1 MTVLEA
7 NAPSGLLSPE
17 ENRKI
22 WDILQQSHRKNQ
34 ALAVAVVKLYLS
46 DPVES
51 HSVWV
56 ERVAGAACF
65 TKDYGRKSY
74 YIQIFD
80 MQYYQQVWEQEMY
93 LEMEYKAPQTWFH
106 NFEAEHSMAGLSF
119 ADEREGQNFLAV
131 VQGKIEQRRAKKLPS
146 APQHTSQGRMENTQ
160 VSMTPKLA
168 KVSTPIA
175 EVKTASPKLGKTK
188 KKDSRKISKL
198 EISGPDT
205 SSFVHVTG
213 VKADGIGG
221 MKMVDNSHLIDPV
234 LKKYLTIAG
243 IDANSLGAQE
253 IEQVKQFAEKE
264 NIYEQVERRR
274 TVKREQ
280 RRQSRSAGGPPP
292 PPYQR
297 PAPPRAPLP
306 PIEERKPLTPPI
318 PARTLTRP
326 PKPPPPS
333 VAPPPTP
340 ARKPSTPLQEKRVLT
355 NGPPPPPPPPAPQ
368 VGSIPPPPPPPPAGG
383 GAPPPPPTPGA
394 SIPQIPSTPKPNRGN
409 LNAEIQNFSG
419 GLRKTDFSTLS
430 KKEGTT
436 GASKIGDLLSEIRS
450 RPKLKE
456 VDESEINDRSA
467 GAVKPEGGL
476 MGALKGALANI
487 HEANFSSSEDE
498 SDDDDWGD
506 ETDFDE
512 SNA

>member
-1 MTVLEA
+1 MGIEA

-34 ALAVAVVKLYLS
+34 ALAIVVVKLYLS
-46 DPVES
+46 DPIEN
-51 HSVWV
+51 HKVWV

-80 MQYYQQVWEQEMY
+80 MQYHQQVWEQEVY
-93 LEMEYKAPQTWFH
+93 HEMEYRAPQTWFH

-131 VQGKIEQRRAKKLPS
+131 VQGKIEQRRAKKLPTVS
-146 APQHTSQGRMENTQ
+146 PTSQIQIQTKQ
-160 VSMTPKLA
+160 VLVTPKLQ
-168 KVSTPIA
+168 KISTPV
-175 EVKTASPKLGKTK
+175 EVQTSSPKISKNK
-188 KKDSRKISKL
+188 KKESRKISKL

-213 VKADGIGG
+213 VKSDGIGG
-221 MKMVDNSHLIDPV
+221 MHMVDNSHLIDPV

-243 IDANSLGAQE
+243 IDASSLGAQE

-280 RRQSRSAGGPPP
+280 RRQSKSTGGPPP

-306 PIEERKPLTPPI
+306 SIEEKQTRTPPI

-326 PKPPPPS
+326 IKSPPMIAPPPTPSRKPSTPKQEKRTVSNGPPPPPS
-333 VAPPPTP
+333 VGMPPPP
-340 ARKPSTPLQEKRVLT
+340 PSPLPS
-355 NGPPPPPPPPAPQ
+355 GGAPPPPPPPPGPGPPLMSASPKLQ
-368 VGSIPPPPPPPPAGG
+368 V
-383 GAPPPPPTPGA
+383 
-394 SIPQIPSTPKPNRGN
+394 TPKTNRGN
-409 LNAEIQNFSG
+409 LNAEIQNFAG
-419 GLRKTDFSTLS
+419 GLKKTDPSA
-430 KKEGTT
+430 
-436 GASKIGDLLSEIRS
+436 ASKMDAPGQAGGKVDFLSEIRS
-450 RPKLKE
+450 RPKLKAVTE
-456 VDESEINDRSA
+456 NVINDRSSNS
-467 GAVKPEGGL
+467 VKPEEGL
-476 MGALKGALANI
+476 IGALKGALANI

>member
-1 MTVLEA
+1 MTAIEA
-7 NAPSGLLSPE
+7 NASSGLLSPD

-46 DPVES
+46 DPNEN
-51 HSVWV
+51 HKVWV

-80 MQYYQQVWEQEMY
+80 MQYHQQVWEQEIY
-93 LEMEYKAPQTWFH
+93 LEMAYRAPQTWFH

-131 VQGKIEQRRAKKLPS
+131 VQSKIDQRKAKKLPS
-146 APQHTSQGRMENTQ
+146 GQQISPGHTQGTKQ
-160 VSMTPKLA
+160 IAVSPRVQKKSTPVTEVQPTPKT
-168 KVSTPIA
+168 S
-175 EVKTASPKLGKTK
+175 K
-188 KKDSRKISKL
+188 KRKESKKGISKL
-198 EISGPDT
+198 DISGPDT

-213 VKADGIGG
+213 VKSDGIGG
-221 MKMVDNSHLIDPV
+221 MRMVDNSHLIDPV

-243 IDANSLGAQE
+243 IDSSSLGAKE

-264 NIYEQVERRR
+264 NLYEQVERRK

-280 RRQSRSAGGPPP
+280 KRQNKTTGGPPP

-306 PIEERKPLTPPI
+306 SIEEKQNGAPSIPERTP
-318 PARTLTRP
+318 TRP
-326 PKPPPPS
+326 GKPPPTIPNR
-333 VAPPPTP
+333 PPPTNKAHTP
-340 ARKPSTPLQEKRVLT
+340 NQGRRTPSS
-355 NGPPPPPPPPAPQ
+355 GPPPPPPPS
-368 VGSIPPPPPPPPAGG
+368 GGGPPPPPPPG
-383 GAPPPPPTPGA
+383 PGSLLVSA
-394 SIPQIPSTPKPNRGN
+394 TPKPPSAAKPGRGD
-409 LNAEIQNFSG
+409 LNSQIQNFSG
-419 GLRKTDFSTLS
+419 GLKKMDQSTASRKEAPPARGDFLS
-430 KKEGTT
+430 Q
-436 GASKIGDLLSEIRS
+436 IRGGV
-450 RPKLKE
+450 KLRE
-456 VDESEINDRSA
+456 VDDNDINDRSSNS
-467 GAVKPEGGL
+467 VKSEEGL

-487 HEANFSSSEDE
+487 HEANFSSDEDE
-498 SDDDDWGD
+498 SDDDDDDWGND
-506 ETDFDE
+506 NDWDDE

>member
-1 MTVLEA
+1 MTVIEA

-34 ALAVAVVKLYLS
+34 ALAIAVVKLYLS
-46 DPVES
+46 DPIEN
-51 HSVWV
+51 HKVWV

-80 MQYYQQVWEQEMY
+80 MQYHQQVWEQEIY
-93 LEMEYKAPQTWFH
+93 LEMAYRAPQTWFH
-106 NFEAEHSMAGLSF
+106 NFEAENSMAGLSF

-131 VQGKIEQRRAKKLPS
+131 IQGKIDQRRAKKLPS
-146 APQHTSQGRMENTQ
+146 VPQISQGHIQ
-160 VSMTPKLA
+160 SSQALVTPRLQ
-168 KVSTPIA
+168 KVSTPVV
-175 EVKTASPKLGKTK
+175 EVQTSSPKMSKTK
-188 KKDSRKISKL
+188 KKDSRKLSKL

-213 VKADGIGG
+213 VKSDGIGG
-221 MKMVDNSHLIDPV
+221 MRMVDNSHLIDPV

-243 IDANSLGAQE
+243 IDASSLGAQE

-280 RRQSRSAGGPPP
+280 RRQSKSSGGPPP

-306 PIEERKPLTPPI
+306 SIEEKQTRTPPI

-326 PKPPPPS
+326 VKSPPS
-333 VAPPPTP
+333 IAPPPTP
-340 ARKPSTPLQEKRVLT
+340 TRKPSTPKQEKRT
-355 NGPPPPPPPPAPQ
+355 INNGPPPPPSGGMPPPPPPPPSGGA
-368 VGSIPPPPPPPPAGG
+368 PPPPPPPPGPG
-383 GAPPPPPTPGA
+383 TPIVSA
-394 SIPQIPSTPKPNRGN
+394 TPKPPATSKPIRGN
-409 LNAEIQNFSG
+409 LNAEIQNFAG
-419 GLRKTDFSTLS
+419 GLKKTDFSAAS
-430 KKEGTT
+430 KKE
-436 GASKIGDLLSEIRS
+436 APANNIGDLLSQIRS

-456 VDESEINDRSA
+456 IEESDINDRSSNSSA
-467 GAVKPEGGL
+467 KPEEGL